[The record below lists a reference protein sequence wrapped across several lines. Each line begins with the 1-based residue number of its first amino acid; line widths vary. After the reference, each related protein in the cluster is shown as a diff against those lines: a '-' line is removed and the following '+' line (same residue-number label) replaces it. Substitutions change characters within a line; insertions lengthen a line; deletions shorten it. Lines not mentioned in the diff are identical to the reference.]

1 MRGRILIIEDET
13 ELGELMS
20 MYLSKDGFTVQVCQ
34 DAESAEVFMQKES
47 TDLILLDINLP
58 GKDGFEFLSEFRRS
72 SAIPILIQSARE
84 TDEDIIMGLGIGA
97 DEFITKPVS
106 PKVLVARVRAML
118 RRLRRPPAEHKLGF
132 GDYTLDSKS
141 GTLFLSDERIPL
153 SSKEFEV
160 LHYLVS
166 HPDQAFTPEELYH
179 EVWGKEFGDIGVV
192 GVYIQRLRKKVEPDP
207 ANPQWFLTL
216 RGRGY
221 IYDSQGKFL

>member
-1 MRGRILIIEDET
+1 MKGTILIIEDET

-20 MYLSKDGFTVQVCQ
+20 MYLSKEGFTVQVCQ
-34 DAESAEVFMQKES
+34 DAESAEVFMRKES

-58 GKDGFEFLSEFRRS
+58 GKDGFEFLTEFRRS

-118 RRLRRPPAEHKLGF
+118 RRLRRTPAEHKLGF

-141 GTLFLSDERIPL
+141 GTLFLSDERVPL
-153 SSKEFEV
+153 SSKEYEV

>member
-1 MRGRILIIEDET
+1 MKGTILIIEDEI

-20 MYLSKDGFTVQVCQ
+20 MYLSKEGFTVHLAQ
-34 DAESAEVFMQKES
+34 SAEDGEAQLK
-47 TDLILLDINLP
+47 TTQADLIILDINLP
-58 GKDGFEFLSEFRRS
+58 GKDGFEFLTEFRRS

-118 RRLRRPPAEHKLGF
+118 RRLRRTPAEHKLGF

-141 GTLFLSDERIPL
+141 GTLFLSDERVPL
-153 SSKEFEV
+153 SSKEYEV